1 MLRLLSWIHDVSY
14 ASGELNWTFL
24 EERYPAQVQYQPL
37 CLFPAFHCHTNTV
50 YQAPVYMRP
59 RCLSFMMTVAARS
72 PAEEHRQWINTA
84 AICVDVSYISIAT
97 CIRSRISRQ
106 RYARL

>member
-1 MLRLLSWIHDVSY
+1 
-14 ASGELNWTFL
+14 
-24 EERYPAQVQYQPL
+24 
-37 CLFPAFHCHTNTV
+37 
-50 YQAPVYMRP
+50 
-59 RCLSFMMTVAARS
+59 MMTVAARS